1 MDETIRILIVEDL
14 PTDAE
19 LAEREIRKE
28 LKSCEFQCVDT
39 REDFLGALENFQPDL
54 IISDYRMPRFDGLTA
69 LKLALEYSPLTPVII
84 LTSAMNE
91 DTAVLCMKTGATDYV
106 IKEHLKRLGQA
117 VKHALDEK
125 QLRLERQRAEQ
136 ALRES
141 EERFRSIYENTT
153 IGLYRT
159 TPAGQILMA
168 NPAAVKMLGYDSFE
182 ELAQLNI
189 DAEKLNLTPRS
200 EFRRLADRDGVV
212 TGLESIWVKKD
223 GSTIFVRESA
233 KTIYDENGNVVF
245 YDGFFEDIT
254 ARKQM
259 EEELHLTQFSVD
271 RASIGIMRTG
281 IDARILNVNEKLCQ
295 SLGYTKQEL
304 CKMHVYDIDPSFPLD
319 EWHKHRKRLQNQG
332 SDVFETTH
340 KRKDGTTFP
349 VEITANYV
357 EYGGS
362 GYSFS
367 FIRDITERKKMME
380 ALQASEASWRARSDE
395 LESLFNLA
403 ARLRQSQNTNDMVQI
418 ILREIQQVVKSDA
431 VAVAFHDKN
440 HQNFRVVG
448 GLGPLAP
455 QIGQVFRDDEGISG
469 VVLRT
474 QTTYITED
482 YAPDSHRM
490 ADPKNLYFANDTGPA
505 ACVPLRSENEFL
517 GTIYASRRRG
527 TNSEPF
533 TSEEERLLTAIGE
546 MGGNT
551 LRRARLF
558 EDVQKHLRRTQA
570 LHDIQLAVTSSFD
583 LQLTLNVVLEQCLI
597 QLEVDAAAVL
607 IFDPNLS
614 QLKFAAGRGFRTSEI
629 ENNRLL
635 SSNSPIYQVAVQ
647 RQTVFIS
654 NINETS
660 DQFKESLPTGNEDFI
675 AYCGV
680 PLITKGQIK
689 GALEIFHRAQLS
701 EDSEWLSFLETLAGQ
716 VAIAIDNLTMFT
728 DLQQSNLQLS
738 LAYDDTIQGLSRAL
752 ELRDRETKGHS
763 DRVTDLT
770 TRLAQKMGINGVNL
784 IHIRRGAMLHDIGK
798 VGIPDTILL
807 KPGKLTEEEWQVVR
821 QHPQYAYNILSPIKY
836 LQPALDIPYC
846 HHEKWDGTGYPRNLK
861 NEQIP
866 LAARIFAVIDVWDA
880 LISERPYRK
889 PWSGEDAL
897 TYIRDQT
904 GKHFDPRVVEVFFEI
919 IEGAEIKH

>member
-1 MDETIRILIVEDL
+1 
-14 PTDAE
+14 
-19 LAEREIRKE
+19 
-28 LKSCEFQCVDT
+28 
-39 REDFLGALENFQPDL
+39 
-54 IISDYRMPRFDGLTA
+54 
-69 LKLALEYSPLTPVII
+69 
-84 LTSAMNE
+84 
-91 DTAVLCMKTGATDYV
+91 
-106 IKEHLKRLGQA
+106 
-117 VKHALDEK
+117 
-125 QLRLERQRAEQ
+125 
-136 ALRES
+136 
-141 EERFRSIYENTT
+141 
-153 IGLYRT
+153 
-159 TPAGQILMA
+159 
-168 NPAAVKMLGYDSFE
+168 
-182 ELAQLNI
+182 
-189 DAEKLNLTPRS
+189 
-200 EFRRLADRDGVV
+200 
-212 TGLESIWVKKD
+212 
-223 GSTIFVRESA
+223 
-233 KTIYDENGNVVF
+233 
-245 YDGFFEDIT
+245 
-254 ARKQM
+254 M

-281 IDARILNVNEKLCQ
+281 VDARILSVNEKICQ

-304 CKMHVYDIDPSFPLD
+304 CNMHIYDIDPSFPLE
-319 EWHKHRKRLQNQG
+319 EWQKHRKRLQNLG

-340 KRKDGTTFP
+340 RRKDGTTFP
-349 VEITANYV
+349 VEITANYI

-380 ALQASEASWRARSDE
+380 ALKASEASWRARTDE
-395 LESLFNLA
+395 LESLFSLA
-403 ARLRQSQNTNDMVQI
+403 ARLRQSQTTNDMLQI
-418 ILREIQQVVKSDA
+418 VLREIQQVVKSDA
-431 VAVAFHDKN
+431 VAIAFHDKN

-455 QIGQVFRDDEGISG
+455 QIGQIFRDDEGISG

-482 YAPDSHRM
+482 YSPDLHRM
-490 ADPKNLYFANDTGPA
+490 SDPDNLFFANDTGPA
-505 ACVPLRSENEFL
+505 VCVPLRSENEFL

-527 TNSEPF
+527 LKSRLF
-533 TSEEERLLTAIGE
+533 TSEEERLLAAIGE
-546 MGGNT
+546 MAGNT

-607 IFDPNLS
+607 IFDPNLT
-614 QLKFAAGRGFRTSEI
+614 QLKYAAGRGFKTSQI
-629 ENNRLL
+629 ENNRPLG
-635 SSNSPIYQVAVQ
+635 SNSPIYQVAVQ

-654 NINETS
+654 NLSETS
-660 DQFKESLPTGNEDFI
+660 DQFRESLPIGNEDFA

-770 TRLAQKMGINGVNL
+770 TQLAQKMGINGVNL

-807 KPGKLTEEEWQVVR
+807 KPGKLTEEEWQIVR

-846 HHEKWDGTGYPRNLK
+846 HHEKWDGSGYPQNLRG
-861 NEQIP
+861 EDIP
-866 LAARIFAVIDVWDA
+866 FAARIFAVVDVWDA
-880 LISERPYRK
+880 LTSDRPYREPLDPAK
-889 PWSGEDAL
+889 VRQIIQEGS
-897 TYIRDQT
+897 
-904 GKHFDPRVVEVFFEI
+904 GKHFDPQVVDAFL
-919 IEGAEIKH
+919 GIKDLPVSSAARK